1 MNHRLAHVI
10 SGLLVLL
17 TLNACGGAKPVPR
30 SAAPQGVFVRGADI
44 SHLQK
49 SEDNGAVYR
58 DAQGEADPLVLLR
71 RHGVTWARL
80 RLWVRPE
87 EPYSNL
93 ASVAAM
99 AVRLRDAGMPW
110 LLDIHYSDT
119 WADPGNQFKPGFW
132 SDMSYF
138 PLEKQV
144 RSYTADVIRTL
155 REQGTPPDLVQPGNE
170 IMQGFLWP
178 EGRVGGSFDTGQQ
191 WAQFSDLLKAA
202 IKGVRDGAGDEVIPI
217 VIHVD
222 AGGNRRACRW
232 FFDNLRDRGVSFDVI
247 GVSYY
252 PWWHGGLEGLRT
264 NLADLATRYRRDVL
278 VVETGY
284 PWTLQGF
291 DDEHNLVGEVPQ
303 LHDGFPAT
311 PRGQADFLRALTEV
325 VRGVPEGRGKGIF
338 YWEPL
343 WTTAP
348 GWGSAWENVALFDS
362 AGVALPGLDALGGR

>member
-1 MNHRLAHVI
+1 MGGGSDRGSAPGEGLEDIDLGALRDRVLELGALAVDKDHHVLANLALVIQDVSPQPWVSSNTPRRTWSTVEPGASVVGTSRWRRRLLVKTTRGMAPSLTLRPGGFKCRNTWPGSVPSESPPIGLVMNHRLAHVI

-178 EGRVGGSFDTGQQ
+178 EGRVGE
-191 WAQFSDLLKAA
+191 L
-202 IKGVRDGAGDEVIPI
+202 
-217 VIHVD
+217 
-222 AGGNRRACRW
+222 
-232 FFDNLRDRGVSFDVI
+232 
-247 GVSYY
+247 
-252 PWWHGGLEGLRT
+252 
-264 NLADLATRYRRDVL
+264 
-278 VVETGY
+278 
-284 PWTLQGF
+284 
-291 DDEHNLVGEVPQ
+291 
-303 LHDGFPAT
+303 
-311 PRGQADFLRALTEV
+311 
-325 VRGVPEGRGKGIF
+325 
-338 YWEPL
+338 
-343 WTTAP
+343 
-348 GWGSAWENVALFDS
+348 
-362 AGVALPGLDALGGR
+362 